1 MAGHVSFY
9 PMENLTPAQLL
20 ESLNRRYATKV
31 FQTDRPIPDETWDV
45 LLEAL
50 RLTPTSYGLQPYR
63 FVVVDDPAVRAN
75 LRPVSWNQAQIT
87 DASRLVVFLASDS
100 FSVADIDHLIQATAT
115 VRGVP
120 AEALAGYHGMMVKH
134 LIEGFDAATRY
145 TWAIKQ
151 TYIALGNLMTAA
163 ATLGVDACPIEGI
176 EAGKYDEILGVKGY
190 RTQMVLALGYR
201 DASDKYAALPKVRYC
216 REELVEVR

>member
-1 MAGHVSFY
+1 MDT
-9 PMENLTPAQLL
+9 LTPAQLL
-20 ESLNRRYATKV
+20 KNLQWRYATKA
-31 FQTDRPIPDETWDV
+31 FDKDKAIDGATWDA
-45 LLEAL
+45 LLETL

-63 FVVVDDPAVRAN
+63 FVVVDDPAVREA

-100 FSVADIDHLIQATAT
+100 FSTADIDHLIEATAS

-120 AEALAGYHGMMVKH
+120 AEALAGYRGMMIKH
-134 LIEGFDAATRY
+134 LIEGFDDSARY
-145 TWAIKQ
+145 VWAIKQ

-163 ATLGVDACPIEGI
+163 AALGVDACPIEGI
-176 EAGKYDEILGVKGY
+176 DAGKYDEILGVKGFK
-190 RTQMVLALGYR
+190 TQMVLALGQR
-201 DASDKYAALPKVRYC
+201 DASDKYASLPKVRFC